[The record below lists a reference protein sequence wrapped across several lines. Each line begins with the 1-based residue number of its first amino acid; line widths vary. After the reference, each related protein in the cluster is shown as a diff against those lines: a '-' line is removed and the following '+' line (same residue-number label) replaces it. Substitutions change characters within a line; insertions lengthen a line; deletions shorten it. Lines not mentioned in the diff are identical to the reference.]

1 MRNLE
6 KLRGPSLAELLKQR
20 GKSLR
25 KATGRGTLS
34 RSLKLPAKYGSVG
47 ATQRDHVYPGTRA
60 DKIRRNS

>member
-1 MRNLE
+1 MRDLE

-34 RSLKLPAKYGSVG
+34 RRLKLPAKCGPAS
-47 ATQRDHVYPGTRA
+47 ATQRDHAYPGTR
-60 DKIRRNS
+60 DGKIRRNS